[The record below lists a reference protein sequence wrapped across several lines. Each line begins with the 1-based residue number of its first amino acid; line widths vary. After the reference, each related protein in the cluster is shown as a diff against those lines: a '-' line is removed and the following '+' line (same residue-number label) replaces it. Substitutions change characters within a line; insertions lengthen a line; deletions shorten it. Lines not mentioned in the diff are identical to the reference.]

1 MYLIGSHDL
10 RHQVHDFLVVELQ
23 IFHSLRSTRHSYSK
37 VRVAAL
43 KALAHRIGPLFGLVQ
58 IALQLS
64 MCDLGLLGLLARGGQ
79 LCLVLLGRVA
89 LLAAL
94 LMPVG
99 LDLFKM
105 QDLLAIGAGAIFY
118 TDAG

>member
-1 MYLIGSHDL
+1 M
-10 RHQVHDFLVVELQ
+10 
-23 IFHSLRSTRHSYSK
+23 
-37 VRVAAL
+37 AAL
-43 KALAHRIGPLFGLVQ
+43 KALAHRVGPLFGLVQ
-58 IALQLS
+58 IALQLFVLK
-64 MCDLGLLGLLARGGQ
+64 LGIFSLLARGGQ

-89 LLAAL
+89 LFAAL